1 VPGDRTRR
9 DVSRRR
15 SGNSCGAHLAG
26 TLPRSEIMNRP
37 ARIPRTILVQWLFW
51 LLIPL
56 TLIACTSEQAEEPRA
71 RSDEAP
77 GTTAMA
83 SPAARDVG
91 AIAVRVTYA
100 GAPVTETIRVNKDTE
115 QCGKTITIEKLAT
128 GPDGGLVNA
137 VISVADVKG
146 SGAAPTRH
154 AQPRLDQAGCTFRPH
169 VVAMQ
174 AGDLEVLNSD
184 GILHNFHTTSKANPV
199 INKAQPKFKKSM
211 TVTLSEPEIVEVACD
226 VHSWMQA
233 WVAVFAHPYFAV
245 TDAKGTARI
254 ADVPAGAHTLEL
266 WHEVLGRRTR
276 EVEVKSG
283 QTTEVAFDWE
293 KS

>member
-1 VPGDRTRR
+1 
-9 DVSRRR
+9 
-15 SGNSCGAHLAG
+15 
-26 TLPRSEIMNRP
+26 MNRP
-37 ARIPRTILVQWLFW
+37 ARIPRTILVQWVFW

-71 RSDEAP
+71 RSDETPEA
-77 GTTAMA
+77 TAST

-91 AIAVRVTYA
+91 TIAVRVIYA

-128 GPDGGLVNA
+128 GPDGGLVN
-137 VISVADVKG
+137 
-146 SGAAPTRH
+146 
-154 AQPRLDQAGCTFRPH
+154 
-169 VVAMQ
+169 
-174 AGDLEVLNSD
+174 SD
-184 GILHNFHTTSKANPV
+184 GILHNFHTTSKANPT
-199 INKAQPKFKKSM
+199 INEAQPKFKKSM

-254 ADVPAGAHTLEL
+254 EDVPAGAHTLEL

-276 EVEVKSG
+276 ELEVKSG
-283 QTTEVAFDWE
+283 QTTDVTFEWE